1 MTYAAKVRKEQDPDK
16 ITVASGGEILVESG
30 GNINVETGGKITVNG
45 VELDA
50 AEMGVLNVV
59 AGTVTASKA
68 VVVDTNK
75 DCAAFRTVG
84 VVNLDAG
91 SSGVVGTVDVFPTTA
106 SKGKFAL
113 TCADQTGNTTVNL
126 EPAAH
131 GQATKVV
138 IPDGGLATTYLL
150 QSTAQITIAEADIL
164 DGALVTTAELNSL
177 DASTNG
183 AIKKYAKAPLTIVA
197 DTNSHDTA
205 IVLPAKAII
214 TNVFV
219 DVTTQEAT
227 GATKTVDIGI
237 SGGDEDGLLD
247 GVSVAATGVIIGTL
261 ASGAQT
267 LGALLSVDEDGAGA
281 LVPQQYVASGATVAY
296 TLGSADF
303 AELVANVVVEYIEIP

>member
-30 GNINVETGGKITVNG
+30 GVITIETGGKLTVNG

-50 AEMGVLNVV
+50 GELGVLNVV

-68 VVVDTNK
+68 VVVDGSK
-75 DCAAFRTVG
+75 DVGDFRNVD

-91 SSGVVGTVDVFPTTA
+91 KSGTAGTIDIFPSTA
-106 SKGKFAL
+106 SKGKL
-113 TCADQTGNTTVNL
+113 IISCADQTGDTAVTINTN
-126 EPAAH
+126 AM
-131 GQATKVV
+131 GQATQVNVGDPGGASSYVV
-138 IPDGGLATTYLL
+138 QATTN
-150 QSTAQITIAEADIL
+150 
-164 DGALVTTAELNSL
+164 LVGLTVSASEVNSL
-177 DASTNG
+177 DASVVG
-183 AIKKYAKAPLTIVA
+183 AIKKYAKAALTIVA

-214 TNVFV
+214 TNAFI

-247 GVSVAATGVIIGTL
+247 GIDVSATGVKIGTL

-281 LVPQQYVASGATVAY
+281 LVPQQYVGSGATIAY

-303 AELVANVVVEYIEIP
+303 AELVANVVVEYIEVA